1 MKTSIK
7 EILLIL
13 VLTIIIPGFLLNGVR
28 LIQDGEGEPDPI
40 PEIIVTASAP
50 QSETAHTVSVL
61 TEDGTVVL
69 MELEKYLVGVVLGE
83 MPAEFQ
89 TEALKAQAVVARTY
103 TLRMKERSAKHLNAD
118 VCVKAECCQGYSNET
133 SGASYERISSAVAET
148 AGLVLTYEG
157 ELIEATYFSSSG
169 GRTEDAVA
177 VWGTD
182 VPYLQSIESPEGE
195 YAQKHTETITMSI
208 EDFLDALDVEM
219 PSVAGELIGE
229 VQYTAGGGV
238 DTMVINHVTF
248 RGTELRKLLGLRST
262 VFEIAIEGDTVAITS
277 RGYGHRVG
285 MSQYGAEAM
294 AAEGAAFQEILAH
307 YYPGTTLEEFVDKE
321 SPIS

>member
-7 EILLIL
+7 DILLIL
-13 VLTIIIPGFLLNGVR
+13 LLTFLIPGMLLNGFR
-28 LIQDGEGEPDPI
+28 LLWDKEREGDPI
-40 PEIIVTASAP
+40 PEIIVSTTDP
-50 QSETAHTVSVL
+50 ESEEIHTVSVL
-61 TEDGTVVL
+61 MDDGTVAL
-69 MELEKYLVGVVLGE
+69 MELETYLAGVVLGE

-89 TEALKAQAVVARTY
+89 MEALKAQAVVARTY
-103 TLRMKERSAKHLNAD
+103 TLRMKERSAKHPNAD
-118 VCVKAECCQGYSNET
+118 VCVHAECCQGFSGET
-133 SGASYERISSAVAET
+133 SGASYERILSAVTET

-182 VPYLQSIESPEGE
+182 VPYLRSIESPEGE
-195 YAQKHTETITMSI
+195 YTQKHSETITMSI
-208 EDFLDALDVEM
+208 KEFADALDLEM
-219 PSVAGELIGE
+219 PLTAGELIGE
-229 VQYTAGGGV
+229 VQYTSGGGV
-238 DTMVINHVTF
+238 DTMEIAHVTF
-248 RGTELRKLLGLRST
+248 RGTELRKRLGLRST
-262 VFEIAIEGDTVAITS
+262 VFEITTEGNVIVIET

-294 AAEGAAFQEILAH
+294 AAEGVTFQEILAH